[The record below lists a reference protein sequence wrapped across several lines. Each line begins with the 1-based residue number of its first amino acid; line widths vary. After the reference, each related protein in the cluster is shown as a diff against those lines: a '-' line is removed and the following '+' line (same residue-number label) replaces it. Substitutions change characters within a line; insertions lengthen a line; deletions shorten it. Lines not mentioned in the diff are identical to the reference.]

1 MKRLSTIL
9 VLVLAIVVSSCKYD
23 DTLVWNSIDEL
34 KQRMSALETVMK
46 AYENN
51 LFIESIDEIDNGYI
65 ITFSDGS
72 KATIVDGENGK
83 DGADGKDGINGT
95 NGKDGETYIDNIS
108 IEGDKV
114 TFTLTDGTMFSI
126 PLYSTFDIIF
136 ESTEGLICYPGV
148 SVEVG
153 YTVIGAIGDVSI
165 ECFGNGGWDAMIEDG
180 DGTSGKIKVTA
191 PKDDSAEQGKIVV
204 IALSGGNNICMKSIY
219 FDKGVIIDILD
230 NYEVDCYP
238 GHLEV
243 NLRTNI
249 DYNVI
254 IPEDAQSWLHLID
267 TRTTLRDGVI
277 AFEYDDNNSQD
288 IRTATIQLI
297 SEDGDA
303 LYCFEIIQKG
313 NKLSG
318 NIVFADSNVKLA
330 CLDKYDIDCNG
341 ELSYAEALKVTKIPR
356 DFLSNYKNSVKAF
369 DEFKYFAN
377 VKNIEGGAF
386 NSCSNLISISFPEN
400 VESIGDDTFVNCKN
414 LNNICISNIKSWCNI
429 KFATNDANPLHN
441 GGNLYIDNQLATTII
456 IPSGI
461 SSLGSYTFYNCSSLT
476 SVTIPDGVTSI
487 GRNAFGN
494 CSSLSSVTISDSV
507 VSIGNSAFYGCSSL
521 TSITIPNG
529 VTSIGDYAFFDCSSL
544 TSITIP
550 DGVTSIGD
558 DAFRNCESLTSVN
571 IPDSVTSI
579 GVWAFAYC
587 TSLTSVN
594 IPDGVTSIGDYAFY
608 SCSSLTSITIPDSV
622 VSIGGYAFI
631 HCRSLKEIYCK
642 STTPPTGGYNMF
654 YNNASGRK
662 IYVPIES
669 VEAYK
674 AASEWSAYADDIYG
688 YDFENNSI

>member
-9 VLVLAIVVSSCKYD
+9 ALVLAIVVSSCKYD

-83 DGADGKDGINGT
+83 DGADGKDG
-95 NGKDGETYIDNIS
+95 ETYIHNIS

-114 TFTLTDGTMFSI
+114 MFTLTDGTMFSI
-126 PLYSTFDIIF
+126 PLYSMFDIVF

-219 FDKGVIIDILD
+219 FDKGVIVDILD

-243 NLRTNI
+243 YLRTNI

-288 IRTATIQLI
+288 VRTATIQLI
-297 SEDGDA
+297 SENGNA
-303 LYCFEIIQKG
+303 LHCFDIIQKG
-313 NKLSG
+313 NMLSG
-318 NIVFADSNVKLA
+318 NIVFADSDVKRV
-330 CLDKYDIDCNG
+330 CVDKFDANCDG
-341 ELSYAEALKVTKIPR
+341 EVSYEEASWVSKIE
-356 DFLSNYKNSVKAF
+356 KNFFGDYASSVKSF
-369 DEFKYFAN
+369 DELRFFVNLKT
-377 VKNIEGGAF
+377 IEGGWAINGNDGAF
-386 NSCSNLISISFPEN
+386 YECKNLISISFPTSLETIGAYAFKFCDN
-400 VESIGDDTFVNCKN
+400 LRKVSISD
-414 LNNICISNIKSWCNI
+414 IASWCNI
-429 KFATNDANPLHN
+429 KLDTASNPMMQN
-441 GGNLYIDNQLATTII
+441 GAVLYLDNQIISDIEIPDNVTII
-456 IPSGI
+456 RNNAFGGCI
-461 SSLGSYTFYNCSSLT
+461 SLT
-476 SVTIPDGVTSI
+476 SATIPDNI
-487 GRNAFGN
+487 
-494 CSSLSSVTISDSV
+494 
-507 VSIGNSAFYGCSSL
+507 VSIGNSAFSGCS
-521 TSITIPNG
+521 
-529 VTSIGDYAFFDCSSL
+529 
-544 TSITIP
+544 
-550 DGVTSIGD
+550 
-558 DAFRNCESLTSVN
+558 
-571 IPDSVTSI
+571 
-579 GVWAFAYC
+579 
-587 TSLTSVN
+587 
-594 IPDGVTSIGDYAFY
+594 
-608 SCSSLTSITIPDSV
+608 
-622 VSIGGYAFI
+622 
-631 HCRSLKEIYCK
+631 SLKEIYCK
-642 STTPPTGGYNMF
+642 PTTPPTGGYNMF

-662 IYVPIES
+662 IYVPTES